1 MRCGGR
7 GKQVASTL
15 GESSVMVAELL
26 LPPWADG
33 RGREKEEEEGQGLTP
48 IAGTPMDRDGIQRDV
63 QVRCAAPHSF
73 KRQLWEKEGD
83 HPPCKLLCLRLP
95 VSFLNSDGPA
105 LCPLCS
111 LVLLPAP
118 LPSPSSWIPMGV
130 QGSALTL
137 TRLGR
142 TSPIGTVTAVGIQE
156 GLWVLMCFQSRLGCF
171 FLVSLSSS
179 SLSWAPHDNPNM
191 W

>member
-1 MRCGGR
+1 MAAFRIQSMRCGGR

-26 LPPWADG
+26 LPPWAVG
-33 RGREKEEEEGQGLTP
+33 RGREKEEEEEQGLTP

-63 QVRCAAPHSF
+63 QVCRAAPHSF

-105 LCPLCS
+105 LSPLCA
-111 LVLLPAP
+111 LVLLPTP
-118 LPSPSSWIPMGV
+118 LPPPPPGFLW
-130 QGSALTL
+130 GSKAL
-137 TRLGR
+137 
-142 TSPIGTVTAVGIQE
+142 
-156 GLWVLMCFQSRLGCF
+156 
-171 FLVSLSSS
+171 S
-179 SLSWAPHDNPNM
+179 SLSPGWAGQVP
-191 W
+191 